1 MVKRNIVGY
10 IKQQVM
16 NLRLKILNWSVWI
29 VIISTYI
36 LPYQTTDG
44 FATRFG
50 YPLTYLTVYKTDI
63 HISLLMSNLLNPLTF
78 VIDVLIVYL
87 ITNFLYNKFKK
98 SKKI

>member
-1 MVKRNIVGY
+1 
-10 IKQQVM
+10 M

-44 FATRFG
+44 FATTFG

-63 HISLLMSNLLNPLTF
+63 HVSLLMSNLLNPFTF
-78 VIDVLIVYL
+78 FIDVLIVYFL
-87 ITNFLYNKFKK
+87 INFVYSKLKK
-98 SKKI
+98 SKPV